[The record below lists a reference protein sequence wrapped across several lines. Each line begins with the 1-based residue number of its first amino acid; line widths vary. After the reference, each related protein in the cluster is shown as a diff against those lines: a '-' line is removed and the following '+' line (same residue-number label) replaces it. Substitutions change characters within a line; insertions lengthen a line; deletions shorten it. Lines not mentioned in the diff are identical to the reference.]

1 MLPYLIRMSGLLYL
15 VIALTLGGVFLW
27 RAWQLWQY
35 YSDARARRTFSY
47 SIVYLTL
54 LFAAML
60 VDHYL

>member
-1 MLPYLIRMSGLLYL
+1 MSGLLYL
-15 VIALTLGGVFLW
+15 VIALALGGVFLW
-27 RAWQLWQY
+27 RAWQLWQC
-35 YSDARARRTFSY
+35 YSDALARRTFSY